1 MQRKFECHQ
10 ILGGSLL
17 KMSRGWYNANQLG
30 DVFFFEGKL
39 FSRVFVYILTIECR
53 NKSGSKDEKRAMF
66 IENANGG
73 NYPCNYFSY

>member
-1 MQRKFECHQ
+1 MQ
-10 ILGGSLL
+10 IS
-17 KMSRGWYNANQLG
+17 WVTY
-30 DVFFFEGKL
+30 FFEGKL

-53 NKSGSKDEKRAMF
+53 NKSGSKDERRAMF